1 MRKTIL
7 TLLGVFLL
15 AHSLLADEGMW
26 LLKEL
31 NRQSAAQMKELGFT
45 FPIDSLYNEQN
56 PSLKDAVIIFGAGCT
71 GVAVSNEGLVFTNHH
86 CGYEAIQK
94 LSSVEHDYLK
104 DGFVSQSFEKELPCK
119 DLTIQFLKKT
129 EDVTSKVLSQVT
141 EADDESIRDSKIS
154 KAREEILKEYEG
166 NDFLSAKVIPF
177 YSRNKYYLVVYE
189 VFKDIRLVLTP
200 PSSVGKFG
208 GETDN
213 WMWPRHTCDFSVF
226 RVYAN
231 KENKPAEYNAD
242 NQPYHPRYSVPV
254 SLNGYKEKDYA
265 MTIGYPGRT
274 QRYLSSWGITRLI
287 ESINKP
293 RIEVRTAKQDI
304 WKEAMLASDA
314 VRIKYASKYA
324 RSSNYWKN
332 AMGMNTALAKLH
344 VVKEKQALE
353 NKFSAYL
360 QKDTAANAKY
370 GEALPLLEKAFE
382 SSSEIEKVRTYFNET
397 FTGGIEIARLG
408 ASVLTLKGE
417 NKDEQIQN
425 LKTSLEGQYKDYEP
439 LLDKKLTPV
448 LLKLY
453 ADRVP
458 PEFLP
463 DVYKTIQK
471 KFKGD
476 YNKYADWLFSKTA
489 FTDLNKVLDAVKKK
503 KDQDLMKDPAVELAL
518 SVQEIRMVV
527 QMKANKSD
535 DDIQKGER
543 LFMAGLLAMNPDKAY
558 SPDANFTQRL
568 SYGSVGGYSPADA
581 VKYNFQTTS
590 EGVLA
595 KVDHSNPEFDLQDYL
610 VKELESK
617 DFGQYGQNG
626 TLYTCFLS
634 NNDITGGN
642 SGSPVFNGK
651 AELIGLAF
659 DGNWEALSGDI
670 VFEPKVQRTISV
682 DIRYVLYTIDKLMKC
697 PRLIQELKLQK

>member
-7 TLLGVFLL
+7 TLLGAFLV

-31 NRQSAAQMKELGFT
+31 NRQSAARMKELGFT
-45 FPIDSLYNEQN
+45 FPTDSLYNEQN

-71 GVAVSNEGLVFTNHH
+71 GVAVSDEGLVFTNHH
-86 CGYEAIQK
+86 CGYDAIQK

-104 DGFVSQSFEKELPCK
+104 NGFVSQSSEKELPCK
-119 DLTIQFLKKT
+119 DLTIQFLQKT
-129 EDVTSKVLSQVT
+129 EDVTAKVLSKVT
-141 EADDESIRDSKIS
+141 DADDESARDSKIA

-166 NDFLSAKVIPF
+166 NDFLSARVIPF

-231 KENKPAEYNAD
+231 KDNKPAEYNAE

-332 AMGMNTALAKLH
+332 AMGMNTALAKLN
-344 VVKEKQALE
+344 VVSEKQALE
-353 NKFSAYL
+353 SQFSAYL
-360 QKDTAANAKY
+360 KKDAAANAKY

-382 SSSEIEKVRTYFNET
+382 SSSEIEKVRTYFSET
-397 FTGGIEIARLG
+397 FTGGIEIARFG
-408 ASVLTLKGE
+408 ASALALKGE
-417 NKDEQIQN
+417 NKDEQLEG
-425 LKTSLEGQYKDYEP
+425 LKASLEGLYKDYEP
-439 LLDKKLTPV
+439 SLDKKLTPV

-453 ADRVP
+453 AERVSQQY
-458 PEFLP
+458 LP
-463 DVYKTIQK
+463 DVYKTIEK

-503 KDQDLMKDPAVELAL
+503 KDQDLLKDPAVELAL
-518 SVQEIRMVV
+518 SVQEIRMAL
-527 QMKANKSD
+527 QMKANQSD
-535 DDIQKGER
+535 DDILKGER
-543 LFMAGLLAMNPDKAY
+543 LFMAGLQDMNPDKAY

-568 SYGSVGGYSPADA
+568 SYGSIGGYSPADA
-581 VKYNFQTTS
+581 VEYNFQTTS

-595 KVDHSNPEFDLQDYL
+595 KVDHTNPEFDLQDYI
-610 VKELESK
+610 VKTLENK
-617 DFGQYGQNG
+617 DFGQYGEND
-626 TLYTCFLS
+626 TLYACFLS

-670 VFEPKVQRTISV
+670 VFEPRVQRTISV
-682 DIRYVLYTIDKLMKC
+682 DIRYVLYTIDKVMKC
-697 PRLIQELKLQK
+697 PRLIQELRLKK